1 MIEPNVKHLV
11 KLVRRFKPLLKSVCQ
26 HVTMEPMSQMMKKSA
41 LIRVREDNI

>member
-26 HVTMEPMSQMMKKSA
+26 HVTMEPMSKKMKKNA
-41 LIRVREDNI
+41 LIRVKEVNI